1 MRKTIF
7 VCCLFSLI
15 FPICMIV
22 NNFLFNWESLG
33 LGIFWIY
40 IGNHF
45 LLIPLIIIANAKSHD
60 KFYLLPLITWLILLI
75 NIGVYMLQQPF
86 TRNSFEQ
93 QYMLICLELSLSTVI
108 IVFVYIYLNR
118 LNRNEKA

>member
-1 MRKTIF
+1 
-7 VCCLFSLI
+7 
-15 FPICMIV
+15 MIA
-22 NNFLFNWESLG
+22 NTFLFNWESLG
-33 LGIFWIY
+33 LGVFWIY

-75 NIGVYMLQQPF
+75 NIGVYILQQPF

-93 QYMLICLELSLSTVI
+93 QYMLICFELSLSTVL